1 MTGMLLT
8 RATLAPQNRSLA
20 ALLAEQGA
28 GDGGHRLIWTLFPD
42 TDGKTDRDFLFRT
55 VDDRTFLILSQRAPQ
70 DAHGIW
76 CLEPPKPFL
85 PEPRVG
91 ERYTFL
97 LRANPAVKPFHGAG
111 PGADRGDAVM
121 HAKKAARAADL
132 SWDREA
138 EADAALCWLL
148 KREERLGVQFLRQ
161 ATSATGYRQVSIGRR
176 GARSIRFSTVDYE
189 GHFEVTD
196 PDRLMSALTRGVGK
210 AKAFGC
216 GLMLIRRA

>member
-8 RATLAPQNRSLA
+8 RATLAPQTRSLA

-28 GDGGHRLIWTLFPD
+28 RDGGHRLVWTLFPD
-42 TDGKTDRDFLFRT
+42 TEGKADRDFLFRA
-55 VDDRTFLILSQRAPQ
+55 VDDRTFLILSHRAPQ

-97 LRANPAVKPFHGAG
+97 LRANPAVKPLNGGG

-121 HAKKAARAADL
+121 HAKKAARAENRT
-132 SWDREA
+132 WDREE
-138 EADAALCWLL
+138 EAQAALDWLI
-148 KREERLGVQFLRQ
+148 KREDRLGVSFLRQ
-161 ATSATGYRQVSIGRR
+161 ATMATGYRQVSIGRR
-176 GARSIRFSTVDYE
+176 SARPIRFSTVDYE
-189 GHFEVTD
+189 GRFEVSD
-196 PDRLMSALTRGVGK
+196 PEHLLSALTGGVGK